1 MKKVFLALLLAG
13 TAALAVGLPAGADT
27 VGDATPAC
35 ADIDNTPG
43 GAAGFNLQDTGRAT
57 VTGSVTLADVS
68 CATVVYT
75 MWVSYQNVAGR
86 TFVKS
91 DQLSGD
97 GTSNFV
103 GVFSV
108 TVPRN
113 LTSVCVGF
121 TTSSGST
128 TLDTAPDA
136 FSPPSTGC
144 VVITPDSPG
153 GGGAW

>member
-1 MKKVFLALLLAG
+1 MRKVLLALVVTAA
-13 TAALAVGLPAGADT
+13 AALAVGLPAGADT

-35 ADIDNTPG
+35 ADIDNNPG
-43 GAAGFNLQDTGRAT
+43 GTAGFNLQDTGRAT

-68 CATVVYT
+68 CANVVYT
-75 MWVSYQNVAGR
+75 MWVSYQNAAGR
-86 TFVKS
+86 TFVRS

-128 TLDTAPDA
+128 ILDRAPNA

-144 VVITPDSPG
+144 VSITPDSPG